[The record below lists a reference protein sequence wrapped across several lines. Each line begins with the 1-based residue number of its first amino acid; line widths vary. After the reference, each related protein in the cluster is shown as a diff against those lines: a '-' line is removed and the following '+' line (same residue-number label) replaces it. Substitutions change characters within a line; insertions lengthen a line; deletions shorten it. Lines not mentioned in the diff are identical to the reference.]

1 MNRSNLI
8 NAGLFQAAWFA
19 CVLGG
24 AVGNIWWGGVALLA
38 LLAFAWSKPYLKS
51 DLLFAAT
58 GGLLGLALDTLWIRT
73 GVLDYNGASLAPVW
87 IVMLWVG
94 VSLTLNHS
102 LSLFASR
109 PLLGGLLAGGCAPL
123 SYLGG
128 ERLGAVLVPDPW
140 MLAYICAAWFGV
152 FTLAFALAGGWRPST
167 QETAL

>member
-1 MNRSNLI
+1 VNRSNLI
-8 NAGLFQAAWFA
+8 NAGLFQVAWFA

-24 AVGNIWWGGVALLA
+24 AAGTSWWGAAALLA
-38 LLAFAWSKPYLKS
+38 LLAFAWTGPYLKT

-58 GGLLGLALDTLWIRT
+58 GGLLGLALDTLWIKT
-73 GVLDYNGASLAPVW
+73 GVLDYHGVSVAPIW

-102 LSLFASR
+102 LSLFAPR
-109 PLLGGLLAGGCAPL
+109 PFLGGVLAGACAPL

-140 MLAYICAAWFGV
+140 MLGYVCAAWFVV
-152 FTLAFALAGGWRPST
+152 FTLAFALAGGWRFSGREAT
-167 QETAL
+167 L

>member
-8 NAGLFQAAWFA
+8 NAGLFQVAWFA

-24 AVGNIWWGGVALLA
+24 AAGNSWWGGAALLA
-38 LLAFAWSKPYLKS
+38 LLAFSGAKPFLKS
-51 DLLFAAT
+51 DLLFAT
-58 GGLLGLALDTLWIRT
+58 VGGLFGLALDTLWIKS
-73 GVLDYNGASLAPVW
+73 GVLDYHGVSVAPIW

-102 LSLFASR
+102 LSLFAAR
-109 PLLGGLLAGGCAPL
+109 PLLGGVLAGACAPL

-140 MLAYICAAWFGV
+140 MLGYVCAAWFVV
-152 FTLAFALAGGWRPST
+152 FTLAFAVAGGWRPSR
-167 QETAL
+167 QEATL